1 MMFNDFSNHPLYW
14 MVIGIIIYIMIE
26 RFHGDRIRGFI
37 NIYYEE
43 MVAIFL
49 ITIIIIDMMAI
60 SIFSAMILMIPI
72 THLNLGLVIEFILV
86 GLITTWSLILFLCM
100 FKMIGEVVDPDNKSK
115 NVHSVSEG
123 E

>member
-1 MMFNDFSNHPLYW
+1 MMFNDITNHPIYW

-26 RFHGDRIRGFI
+26 KFHGDRIRGFI

-43 MVAIFL
+43 MVAIFVV
-49 ITIIIIDMMAI
+49 TIIIIDMMAI
-60 SIFSAMILMIPI
+60 SIFSAMMLMIPI
-72 THLNLGLVIEFILV
+72 IHLNLGLVIEFILV

-123 E
+123 T